1 MSKLEYKIENI
12 TETED
17 GYVVIPKKVWE
28 MCKQLNG
35 PQYYSSSHSTT
46 NPSEIYCKDC
56 KHCIITEED
65 ADSNDPLFPVTRTL
79 EFVECPIS
87 TWFEQVWCI
96 IESGFYENGGY
107 ICDLDTLR
115 PPPNCSCF
123 EPKEAK

>member
-56 KHCIITEED
+56 KHCAIIEDKEEGED
-65 ADSNDPLFPVTRTL
+65 WGNAIPTQRLKF
-79 EFVECPIS
+79 EGCPIS
-87 TWFEQVWCI
+87 DWFEYVWMVDDD
-96 IESGFYENGGY
+96 FYKYGGY
-107 ICDLDTLR
+107 VCDLKTLQ
-115 PPPNCSCF
+115 PPPNCNCF
-123 EPKEAK
+123 EPKEEK